1 MLPSALGFI
10 AGLDIVSSFRLFV
23 VYLLCGVP
31 GVFLIGRLRSQGVA
45 LERRSMVSLGAP
57 LGLAIAIGTQ
67 QLLVALHIGTFGWLL
82 PAVVASPTVV
92 RGRLFK
98 DSKFGSRRQF
108 VVFLTCS
115 LLFLADVHWAFLVS
129 AICALTSLVLPK
141 RTGSAVLVIG
151 SIASYLILPKF
162 WFLISNDRLFEEAY
176 SRSIFQ
182 FGFWDWYGSSSTW
195 VPYHWFAHALGG
207 LAQAAITSEPFVGVG
222 VVPVVLAAAIF
233 AGAAYEIGSFVLLDS
248 FRADWAIAICPLF
261 GVFALGESNSAD
273 LSIALG
279 VWALAVVFSFALA
292 SQRKLGLWI
301 LLSATSAIV
310 LLTKVSTGLVI
321 VGAVVAFLV
330 FRGINNGALKQ
341 ATFLSG
347 ACILSTSVVLITN
360 FDLLDL
366 QPQMTADHDLL

>member
-1 MLPSALGFI
+1 MDKDQARNSQRFEWFPFLLPSALGLI

-82 PAVVASPTVV
+82 PAVVASPAVV

-233 AGAAYEIGSFVLLDS
+233 AGAAYEI
-248 FRADWAIAICPLF
+248 
-261 GVFALGESNSAD
+261 
-273 LSIALG
+273 LS
-279 VWALAVVFSFALA
+279 
-292 SQRKLGLWI
+292 
-301 LLSATSAIV
+301 
-310 LLTKVSTGLVI
+310 
-321 VGAVVAFLV
+321 
-330 FRGINNGALKQ
+330 
-341 ATFLSG
+341 
-347 ACILSTSVVLITN
+347 LI
-360 FDLLDL
+360 
-366 QPQMTADHDLL
+366 HI